1 MCWMEAEIS
10 WIVQRLLMETP
21 QIKEIHDFESD
32 DYNNLLVIE
41 KKMASMISNKM
52 FSEQESIIINYIRE
66 GYLFGDI
73 ESFIGVGRDTI
84 SKIFK
89 NICER
94 IAFSLGGEFTND
106 GFIREVSKKNK
117 LSIKEQEKLA
127 KFMDSNLKY
136 KILRR
141 PIENNE

>member
-1 MCWMEAEIS
+1 MEAEIS
-10 WIVQRLLMETP
+10 WIVSRLLMETP
-21 QIKEIHDFESD
+21 QIKESHDFDSD

-41 KKMASMISNKM
+41 KKIAGMIENNM
-52 FSEQESIIINYIRE
+52 FSVQEKRILSLITE

-73 ESFIGVGRDTI
+73 ESQIGLGRDTV
-84 SKIFK
+84 SKIYK

-106 GFIREVSKKNK
+106 GFIREVSRRHH
-117 LSIKEQEKLA
+117 LSPKEQEKLIL
-127 KFMDSNLKY
+127 FMASNLKH

-141 PIENNE
+141 PTHNNE